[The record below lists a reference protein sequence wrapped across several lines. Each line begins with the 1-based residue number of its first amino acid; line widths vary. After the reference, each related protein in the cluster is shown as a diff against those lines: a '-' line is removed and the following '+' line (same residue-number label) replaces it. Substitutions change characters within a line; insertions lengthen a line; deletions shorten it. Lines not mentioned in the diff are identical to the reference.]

1 MKDEIFSQF
10 VKDRNEAFTKAV
22 LHDDWKAVRRYCR
35 KYRIP
40 EPLGAPSQR
49 ILMGSIYKAVQ
60 YCEGIPE
67 SVKTMAAV
75 KCMELGFS
83 PFITPTE
90 ADDEKID

>member
-1 MKDEIFSQF
+1 MKDEILSQF

-22 LHDDWKAVRRYCR
+22 LHDDWRAVRMYCR

-40 EPLGAPSQR
+40 EAPSQR

-67 SVKTMAAV
+67 SVKTIAAV

-90 ADDEKID
+90 ADEEGKR

>member
-1 MKDEIFSQF
+1 MKDEILSQF
-10 VKDRNEAFTKAV
+10 RKDRNEAFTKAV
-22 LHDDWKAVRRYCR
+22 LHDDWKAVRMYCR

-40 EPLGAPSQR
+40 EAPSQR
-49 ILMGSIYKAVQ
+49 ILMGLIYKAVQ

-83 PFITPTE
+83 PFIKPME
-90 ADDEKID
+90 DDDDQ